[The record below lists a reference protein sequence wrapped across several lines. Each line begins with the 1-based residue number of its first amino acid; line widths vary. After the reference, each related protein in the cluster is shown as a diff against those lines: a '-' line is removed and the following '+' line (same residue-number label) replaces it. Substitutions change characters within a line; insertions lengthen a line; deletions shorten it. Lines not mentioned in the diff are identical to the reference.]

1 MTRGFGI
8 VGTGVIA
15 AIHADAI
22 AMLPE
27 TGLADARLVAV
38 TDVATGP
45 AAAFAAAHGCPA
57 EPDLAALL
65 ARRDVDVVCVCVP
78 SGLHAQIAIQAASA
92 GKHLVVEK
100 PIDVSLDAA
109 DRLIDAARATGV
121 ALTVISQHR
130 FDPGLVELKRLL
142 DDGTLGRLV
151 LGEASTKWYRT
162 QAYYESAPWRGT
174 YAMDG
179 GSLMNQ
185 GVHYVD
191 LLRWCMGPAAE
202 VTAVCVTQ
210 AHQIEVED
218 TALAVV
224 RFASG
229 AVGTILSSTAAFP
242 GFPQRLEIT
251 GTDGTVTVED
261 GRIVGRAFAGNADPA
276 ASAVSADV
284 AGSATV
290 NPGGNPAAN
299 PAAVDIASH
308 AAQLADLLDAVDT
321 GREPAVTGESGR
333 AALEI
338 VLAVYE
344 SSRTGRPVSLSR

>member
-1 MTRGFGI
+1 M
-8 VGTGVIA
+8 
-15 AIHADAI
+15 
-22 AMLPE
+22 
-27 TGLADARLVAV
+27 
-38 TDVATGP
+38 TDVAPGA
-45 AAAFAAAHGCPA
+45 AAAFAAARGCTA

-65 ARRDVDVVCVCVP
+65 ARRDIEVVCVCVP
-78 SGLHAQIAIQAASA
+78 SGLHASIGVQAAKA

-109 DRLIDAARATGV
+109 DRLIEAAGAAGV

-142 DDGTLGRLV
+142 GAGALGRLV
-151 LGEASTKWYRT
+151 LGEASTKWYRS
-162 QAYYESAPWRGT
+162 QAYYDSADWRGT

-191 LLRWCMGPAAE
+191 LLRWCMGPVAE
-202 VTAVCVTQ
+202 VTAVCSTQ

-218 TALAVV
+218 TSLAIV
-224 RFASG
+224 RFGSG

-251 GTDGTVTVED
+251 GTEGTVIVQD
-261 GRIVGRAFAGNADPA
+261 GQIVRRALRTDQGSVSAAGDAAAPDGAPGGAPAGATADPA
-276 ASAVSADV
+276 ALEV
-284 AGSATV
+284 
-290 NPGGNPAAN
+290 
-299 PAAVDIASH
+299 ASH
-308 AAQLADLLDAVDT
+308 AAQIADLLAAVDS
-321 GREPAVTGESGR
+321 GREPAVSGQSAR
-333 AALEI
+333 EALEI

-344 SSRTGRPVSLSR
+344 SSRTGRPVTLGR

>member
-1 MTRGFGI
+1 VTRGFGI

-22 AMLPE
+22 AMLSQ
-27 TGLADARLVAV
+27 TGRADARLVAV
-38 TDVATGP
+38 TDVAHGP
-45 AAAFAAAHGCPA
+45 AAAFAAERGCPA
-57 EPDLAALL
+57 EPDLTALL
-65 ARRDVDVVCVCVP
+65 ARRNVEVVCVCVP
-78 SGLHAQIAIQAASA
+78 SGLHAAIGIEVAKA

-109 DRLIDAARATGV
+109 DRLIDAARAAGV

-130 FDPGLVELKRLL
+130 FDPGLIELRRLL
-142 DDGTLGRLV
+142 EDGALGRLV

-162 QAYYESAPWRGT
+162 QAYYDSAAWRGT
-174 YAMDG
+174 WAMDG

-191 LLRWCMGPAAE
+191 LLRWCMGPPAE
-202 VTAVCVTQ
+202 VTAVCSTQ

-229 AVGTILSSTAAFP
+229 AVGTILASTAAFP

-251 GTDGTVTVED
+251 GTGGTVTVED
-261 GRIVGRAFAGNADPA
+261 GRIVRRALAEGAGPAAPSASAGPADAAGSTAADPA
-276 ASAVSADV
+276 AVDV
-284 AGSATV
+284 T
-290 NPGGNPAAN
+290 
-299 PAAVDIASH
+299 SH

-321 GREPAVTGESGR
+321 GREPAVTGQSGR

-338 VLAVYE
+338 IVAVYE

>member
-1 MTRGFGI
+1 MPVARGFGI

-22 AMLPE
+22 ALLSE

-38 TDVATGP
+38 TDVAAD
-45 AAAFAAAHGCPA
+45 AAGAFAAARGCPA
-57 EPDLAALL
+57 EPDLDALL
-65 ARRDVDVVCVCVP
+65 ARGDVEVVCVCVP
-78 SGLHAQIAIQAASA
+78 SGLHATIGVEAAKA

-109 DRLIDAARATGV
+109 DRLIEAARAAGV

-130 FDPGLVELKRLL
+130 FDLGLIELRRLL
-142 DDGTLGRLV
+142 DGGALGRLV
-151 LGEASTKWYRT
+151 LGEASTKWYRA
-162 QAYYESAPWRGT
+162 QAYYDSAAWRGT

-191 LLRWCMGPAAE
+191 LLRWCMGPPTE
-202 VTAVCVTQ
+202 VTAVYSTQ
-210 AHQIEVED
+210 AHRIEVED
-218 TALAVV
+218 TALAIV

-251 GTDGTVTVED
+251 GTEGTVIVED
-261 GRIVGRAFAGNADPA
+261 GRIVRRALAAGTDPASPAASAASAAADPA
-276 ASAVSADV
+276 ALDV
-284 AGSATV
+284 V
-290 NPGGNPAAN
+290 
-299 PAAVDIASH
+299 SH

-321 GREPAVTGESGR
+321 GHEPSVGGQSGR
-333 AALEI
+333 DALEI

-344 SSRTGRPVSLSR
+344 SSRTGRPVTLGR

>member
-15 AIHADAI
+15 AIHAEAI
-22 AMLPE
+22 ALLSK
-27 TGLADARLVAV
+27 TGLPDAALVAV
-38 TDVATGP
+38 TDVAPGA
-45 AAAFAAAHGCPA
+45 AAAFAAARGVTA
-57 EPDLAALL
+57 EPDLTALL
-65 ARRDVDVVCVCVP
+65 ARRDIDVVCVCVP
-78 SGLHAQIAIQAASA
+78 SGLHASIGVQAAKA

-109 DRLIDAARATGV
+109 DRLIAAAEAAGV

-130 FDPGLVELKRLL
+130 FDLGLIELRRLL
-142 DDGTLGRLV
+142 GAGALGRLV
-151 LGEASTKWYRT
+151 LGEASTKWYRS
-162 QAYYESAPWRGT
+162 QAYYDSATWRGT

-191 LLRWCMGPAAE
+191 LLRWCMGPVRE
-202 VTAVCVTQ
+202 VTALYATQ

-218 TALAVV
+218 TSLAVV

-251 GTDGTVTVED
+251 GTEGTVIVED
-261 GRIVGRAFAGNADPA
+261 GQIVRRALRTDPPGGPAPAASTGAAADPA
-276 ASAVSADV
+276 ALEV
-284 AGSATV
+284 
-290 NPGGNPAAN
+290 
-299 PAAVDIASH
+299 ASH
-308 AAQLADLLDAVDT
+308 AAQIADLLAAVDS
-321 GREPAVTGESGR
+321 GREPAVSGQSAR
-333 AALEI
+333 EALEI

-344 SSRTGRPVSLSR
+344 SSRTGRPVALGP